1 MAVGVGVGVD
11 AGVGVAVGVG
21 VGVAVGVGVGV
32 DAGVGVAVGVDVGVG
47 VAVGVDVGVGVA
59 VGVDVGVGVAVGVGV
74 GDAVATGGGPSSHAS
89 SSRTATVT
97 DAKTIRA
104 AQWAVRRRSWE
115 PLPTAG
121 VKAVVPQRR
130 LVVSHVWNR
139 MDRGG
144 EVWFWRRGC

>member
-11 AGVGVAVGVG
+11 AGVGV
-21 VGVAVGVGVGV
+21 GVGV
-32 DAGVGVAVGVDVGVG
+32 DAGVGVA
-47 VAVGVDVGVGVA
+47 
-59 VGVDVGVGVAVGVGV
+59 VGVAVGVGV

-97 DAKTIRA
+97 DAKAIRA

-121 VKAVVPQRR
+121 IKAVVPQRR
-130 LVVSHVWNR
+130 LAPFQPEY
-139 MDRGG
+139 DR
-144 EVWFWRRGC
+144 